1 MYNEIKELFNQIQY
15 LDNRIA
21 KLQKLKES
29 KEFKNIQI
37 HFFADG
43 KHYTLYQSDT
53 PFSLINEL
61 QLLINE
67 TIDILETE
75 KQSLKLKF

>member
-1 MYNEIKELFNQIQY
+1 MFNDLKELFDQIQY
-15 LDNRIA
+15 LETKIE
-21 KLQKLKES
+21 KLKKLKES

-53 PFSLINEL
+53 PFSLMNEL
-61 QLLINE
+61 QLLMNE
-67 TIDILETE
+67 TIGMYENEI
-75 KQSLKLKF
+75 QSLKLQF